1 MKVLLVKN
9 VWKLAP
15 APFSWVLCNAM
26 PHSADIPANQARFL
40 DTPPIRFGSPNSQ
53 MCCQHIPRKAL
64 LKPRGESLEHIS
76 QWFAMLFTYSFD
88 WNVTSNLHFAASG
101 LLALALRPKAD
112 FQPVIEEVMQENDLI
127 VSFATS

>member
-1 MKVLLVKN
+1 
-9 VWKLAP
+9 
-15 APFSWVLCNAM
+15 
-26 PHSADIPANQARFL
+26 
-40 DTPPIRFGSPNSQ
+40 

-76 QWFAMLFTYSFD
+76 QLFAMLFTYSFD